1 MLNLIHSAC
10 IISME
15 RSESG
20 APILRHEHQEID
32 LEIAV
37 GDSEN
42 IEAISDHIEKHIGP
56 IGNVFHEVISD
67 LVHID
72 VHIVEPTEAR
82 NFYSLVTSGMS
93 DRAMSAPEEY
103 SACAYSELMICLP
116 PDWPMGDEAWKDE
129 ENYWPIRLLKT
140 LARFP
145 HDYQTWLWAMH
156 TIPNGNPAE
165 PFADNTKLTGA
176 LLMPPL
182 TVGEEFYMLP
192 INDEKMIHFHA
203 LIPLYDDEMNLKLK
217 KGAEA
222 LFDGFDRI
230 GVSEILIPNRPSS
243 AKKRGWFSFGK

>member
-1 MLNLIHSAC
+1 MKKSA
-10 IISME
+10 
-15 RSESG
+15 SG
-20 APILRHEHQEID
+20 APIYQHENRETD
-32 LEIAV
+32 FELAS

-56 IGNVFHEVISD
+56 VTNVFHELISD
-67 LVHID
+67 LIHID
-72 VHIVEPTEAR
+72 VHIVDPTESR
-82 NFYSLVTSGMS
+82 NFYTLVTSGMS
-93 DRAMSAPEEY
+93 DRPMSAPDEY
-103 SACAYSELMICLP
+103 SACNYSELMICLP
-116 PDWPMGDEAWKDE
+116 PDWPMGDEAWKRE
-129 ENYWPIRLLKT
+129 ENYWPIRLLKV

-145 HDYQTWLWAMH
+145 HEYQTWLWSMH

-182 TVGEEFYMLP
+182 TVEEEFYMLP
-192 INDEKMIHFHA
+192 VSNKKTSDEKMIHFHA

-222 LFDGFDRI
+222 LFEGFDRI

>member
-1 MLNLIHSAC
+1 
-10 IISME
+10 ME
-15 RSESG
+15 KSKSG
-20 APILRHEHQEID
+20 APILRHEHRERDID
-32 LEIAV
+32 IAV

-42 IEAISDHIEKHIGP
+42 IEAISDHIEKYIGP

-82 NFYSLVTSGMS
+82 NFHTLVTSGMS
-93 DRAMSAPEEY
+93 DRAMSTPEEY

-116 PDWPMGDEAWKDE
+116 PDWPMGEEAWKIE
-129 ENYWPIRLLKT
+129 ENYWPIRVLKM

-145 HDYQTWLWAMH
+145 HDYQTWLWSMH

-176 LLMPPL
+176 LLIPPL
-182 TVGEEFYMLP
+182 TVEEEFYMLSLT
-192 INDEKMIHFHA
+192 DEKTIHFHA
-203 LIPLYDDEMNLKLK
+203 LIPLYDDEMNLKLN

-222 LFDGFDRI
+222 LFEGFDRI
-230 GVSEILIPNRPSS
+230 GVSEILIPNRPSV
-243 AKKRGWFSFGK
+243 AKKRGWFPFGKK